1 MNLPL
6 PLLGRL
12 QSFQK
17 QLIQFREFVY
27 LVHQELGQKFVRRV
41 ALQ

>member
-1 MNLPL
+1 MNQQLPS
-6 PLLGRL
+6 LGHL

-27 LVHQELGQKFVRRV
+27 LVRQELGQKFVRRV